1 MNCALSANHKPC
13 CHERSREQGG
23 LAVFQL
29 IFVPKATFL
38 KILCSM
44 QGRNSCHPA
53 KKCRKEKPH
62 GLLHC
67 LGRSHGGIPAGL
79 TVTQAESRLRKSLSF
94 RDTLQFLSQT
104 AETVCTLRQ
113 AAANTGVSVSVIYP
127 GTCLPGYE
135 RAVLQHAD
143 LSVKPEAFVL
153 HICVC

>member
-1 MNCALSANHKPC
+1 MLGCLSA
-13 CHERSREQGG
+13 
-23 LAVFQL
+23 V
-29 IFVPKATFL
+29 FVPEATFL
-38 KILCSM
+38 KVICSM
-44 QGRNSCHPA
+44 QSCNSCHPA

-67 LGRSHGGIPAGL
+67 LGHSHEGIPAGL

-113 AAANTGVSVSVIYP
+113 AAANAWVSVSVIYP
-127 GTCLPGYE
+127 GTCLPGYQ

-143 LSVKPEAFVL
+143 MSVKPEAFVL